1 MLSQSDIPVAMTQH
15 SASATGDTLATVIIA
30 DDHPLFRAALGH
42 ALAETL
48 KGEVLEAASFGA
60 LLALLL
66 QHPQIELVFLDLNMP
81 GNQGLTGLTAIRNQF
96 PDVLVVIVSANEQLD
111 VVERAMSFG
120 ASAYVPK
127 SAPMPDIVSAVETVL
142 GGDNWLPAH
151 LQSALLAEKNSLHQ
165 DFARKLGQLTPQQF
179 KVLRCIADG
188 LLNKQI
194 AYELDV
200 QETTIKQHVSAILRK
215 LGVINRTQAGV
226 LFHDM
231 LRADDEGSL
240 PESDT
245 LKQTF

>member
-1 MLSQSDIPVAMTQH
+1 MFSPSDL
-15 SASATGDTLATVIIA
+15 SATMTKSSTPAVSVSLAKVIIA
-30 DDHPLFRAALGH
+30 DDHPLFRSALGH
-42 ALAETL
+42 ALAATL
-48 KGEVLEAASFGA
+48 KGEVLEAESFDA

-96 PDVLVVIVSANEQLD
+96 PDILVVIVSANEQLH

-127 SAPMPDIVSAVETVL
+127 SAPMPDIISAVETVL

-151 LQSALLAEKNSLHQ
+151 LQSAVSVQKNSLHQ
-165 DFARKLGQLTPQQF
+165 DFAHKLSQLTPQQF

-194 AYELDV
+194 AFELDV

-231 LRADDEGSL
+231 LRADDEENLSEPNAL
-240 PESDT
+240 
-245 LKQTF
+245 

>member
-1 MLSQSDIPVAMTQH
+1 MFTPSEVSVAMTK
-15 SASATGDTLATVIIA
+15 SSTPAESVMPAKVVIA

-42 ALAETL
+42 ALATTL
-48 KGEVLEAASFGA
+48 KGDVLEAESFDA
-60 LLALLL
+60 LQALLL
-66 QHPQIELVFLDLNMP
+66 LHPQIELVFLDLNMP

-96 PDVLVVIVSANEQLD
+96 PDVLVVIVSANEQLH

-127 SAPMPDIVSAVETVL
+127 SAPMPDIISAVETVL
-142 GGDNWLPAH
+142 GGDNWLPTH
-151 LQSALLAEKNSLHQ
+151 LQSALLIQKNSPHQ
-165 DFARKLGQLTPQQF
+165 DFSRKLSQLTPQQF

-194 AYELDV
+194 AFELDV

-231 LRADDEGSL
+231 LRADDEESL
-240 PESDT
+240 SESYT
-245 LKQTF
+245 L